1 MNTQD
6 HEKLFDEICNKL
18 NELSH
23 REDSLAPQSQKIEK
37 MQSQIK
43 RFHEDLQG
51 AHDELRGKIQSLENM
66 QFSQGD
72 INTQLRQLTEQL
84 HSERVIN
91 TKLNSDLAKSLELSL
106 QLQLEVQS
114 VKARTTQ
121 VQNEEK
127 RFSQTLQEKLKSA
140 GRDLELA
147 NALKEET
154 IAELGKAKLNFQTEQ
169 VRWEQERGA
178 LIKQTEHMQ
187 SQKDELLKANQ
198 DLLESLARKEEEL
211 EKHTHQ
217 IEELSQALN
226 SIEATAQ
233 DQASALKNLMEVAES
248 KIVEIKMA
256 LDKKAIEG
264 EDYYG
269 HLQQALTQTSLL
281 RQENSQLKEYINKVS
296 VYFQAQATS
305 QNLTQNPS
313 QNLSQNSTLT
323 HNITTPAANLS
334 PAHG

>member
-23 REDSLAPQSQKIEK
+23 REDTLAPQSQKIEK

-72 INTQLRQLTEQL
+72 INAQLRQLTEQL
-84 HSERVIN
+84 HAERTIN

-114 VKARTTQ
+114 VKARTMQ
-121 VQNEEK
+121 IQNEEK
-127 RFSQTLQEKLKSA
+127 RFSQTLQEKLKNA

-147 NALKEET
+147 SALKEES
-154 IAELGKAKLNFQTEQ
+154 IAELGKAKANFQSEQ
-169 VRWEQERGA
+169 LRAEKDREI
-178 LIKQTEHMQ
+178 LEKQIEHLQ
-187 SQKDELLKANQ
+187 CQKDELLKANQ
-198 DLLESLARKEEEL
+198 DLLESLTRKEEEL

-226 SIEATAQ
+226 SIETTAQ
-233 DQASALKNLMEVAES
+233 DQASALKNLMEVAET
-248 KIVEIKMA
+248 KIIEIKMA

-269 HLQQALTQTSLL
+269 HLQQSLTQTSLL
-281 RQENSQLKEYINKVS
+281 RQENSQLKDYINKVS
-296 VYFQAQATS
+296 VYIQAQAS
-305 QNLTQNPS
+305 NQSNG
-313 QNLSQNSTLT
+313 
-323 HNITTPAANLS
+323 PAATPIQPS
-334 PAHG
+334 T